1 MYILHVL
8 SITAAKILRYFDANK
23 YFSVKMKQR
32 AKILNIPSNL
42 SMKGEE
48 LLVIHCNVVI
58 IKASVPTHHEQA
70 PCYDEKSN

>member
-1 MYILHVL
+1 MCTYYMFYQLLLQRYCVIL
-8 SITAAKILRYFDANK
+8 T
-23 YFSVKMKQR
+23 QR

-58 IKASVPTHHEQA
+58 IKARVPTHHEQA